1 MGWQFIFPYGRDSSR
16 PGGRSTWL
24 AGRDESRPYEGRSPR
39 AKKKHT
45 QRGEWSKEGP
55 SGGRKDVLHNRR
67 YLGDGVPQT
76 GSRLY
81 MPMPA
86 KKTSFRG
93 TLGFLFFGV
102 PFLGVG
108 EEFAEGAQDYGWFGA
123 GGSTAMTG

>member
-1 MGWQFIFPYGRDSSR
+1 MEQ
-16 PGGRSTWL
+16 GGAER
-24 AGRDESRPYEGRSPR
+24 RQEGRF
-39 AKKKHT
+39 AQQT
-45 QRGEWSKEGP
+45 P
-55 SGGRKDVLHNRR
+55 S
-67 YLGDGVPQT
+67 GDGVPQT

-108 EEFAEGAQDYGWFGA
+108 EEFAEGTQDYGWFGA